1 LIFDEV
7 MTGFRVHKGG
17 AQTLYGIKPDLT
29 TLGKVIGGG
38 LPVGAYGG
46 KKEIMQLVAPLG
58 PMYQAGTLSGNPL
71 AMSAGIA
78 ALDLIKAKDCWE
90 EMEQAARRLESGI
103 SSAAQ
108 KAGIPIQQT
117 RVGTMFTTFFSETKP
132 VDWNTVRVAD
142 KTRFGKFFQKMLEN
156 GVYLAPSQFEAGF
169 LSVLHDDGIIDAT
182 IEAATDAF
190 HDL

>member
-17 AQTLYGIKPDLT
+17 AQTLYGIQPDLT

-71 AMSAGIA
+71 AMRAGIA
-78 ALDLIKAKDCWE
+78 ALDIIQGTDCWE
-90 EMEQAARRLESGI
+90 EMEQAAGRLEAGI
-103 SSAAQ
+103 ASAAK

-132 VDWNTVRVAD
+132 VDWNTVKVAD
-142 KTRFGKFFQKMLEN
+142 KIRFGKFFQKMLEN

-169 LSVLHDDGIIDAT
+169 LSIQHDEQIIDAT
-182 IEAATDAF
+182 IEAASEAF
-190 HDL
+190 RTW